1 MKSLDALLF
10 INLLVLNMVG
20 TVSTLAAYR
29 PPPDQKVP
37 PSDVKSDSATVR
49 GCGTQNVALTILAPK
64 LYVGQTSST
73 HPMFV
78 WHVLAAAPVT
88 VQFTLYRL
96 GSDGSL
102 QVLDDRFF
110 SGGNGLMRVVPF
122 QADQPGLQVGERYVW
137 NVAVSCDR
145 QNASADLFD
154 RASFEVVPKTRSI
167 QKSIAEA
174 LNSEQKANIYGE
186 AGLWYDA
193 LEEALKLSPGLKLG
207 KKGEALV
214 NDLADSEQQLLEQTA
229 FNSKGKEI
237 QYRQKA
243 LKELVTTEK

>member
-1 MKSLDALLF
+1 MKRLNALLF
-10 INLLVLNMVG
+10 IDLLVLNWIG

-73 HPMFV
+73 RPMFV
-78 WHVLAAAPVT
+78 WYLSAAAPAS

-96 GSDGSL
+96 GLDGSL
-102 QVLDDRFF
+102 QVLEDLSLISRV
-110 SGGNGLMRVVPF
+110 GLMRFVPF
-122 QADQPGLQVGERYVW
+122 QAGQPGLKVGQRYVW
-137 NVAVSCDR
+137 NVSMICDR

-154 RASFEVVPKTRSI
+154 RVSFDVVPQTRSI

-174 LNSEQKANIYGE
+174 LNSEQKSNIYGE
-186 AGLWYDA
+186 ASLWYDA
-193 LEEALKLSPGLKLG
+193 LEEALKLSPEIKLG

-214 NDLADSEQQLLEQTA
+214 NDLVNSEQQLIERTE
-229 FNSKGKEI
+229 FKPKGQEI

-243 LKELVTTEK
+243 LKRLVVTEK